1 MTHTIAV
8 DNVTYDTLKNL
19 AESEGR
25 TIVGQLRFILREF
38 FENGEE
44 GETLKSDGRSAPTK
58 STSELQQ
65 LIDRLQYF
73 DEDAP
78 EYQEALSRIKEL
90 QK

>member
-8 DNVTYDTLKNL
+8 DNDTYATLKNL

-25 TIVGQLRFILREF
+25 TIVGQLRFILRDF

-44 GETLKSDGRSAPTK
+44 GETLKSDEQLSPTK
-58 STSELQQ
+58 NTSELQQ
-65 LIDRLQYF
+65 LVDRLQYF
-73 DEDAP
+73 DEGTP
-78 EYQEALSRIKEL
+78 EYQETLSMIKEL